1 VLPGKALILKIV
13 IVRSVIYENVE
24 LCMVKSVVLTEKSEA
39 VDEVFGREE

>member
-1 VLPGKALILKIV
+1 VLPGKALILTIV

-24 LCMVKSVVLTEKSEA
+24 LCMVKGVVLTEKSEA